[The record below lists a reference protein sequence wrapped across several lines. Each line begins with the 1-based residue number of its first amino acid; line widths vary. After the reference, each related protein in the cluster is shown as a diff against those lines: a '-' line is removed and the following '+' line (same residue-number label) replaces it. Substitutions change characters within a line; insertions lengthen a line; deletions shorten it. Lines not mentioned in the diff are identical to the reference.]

1 MTPLTEQ
8 ELHNLAMNIVGERLK
23 DMGYEFL
30 AVNSQL
36 RKHPQFVLHHT
47 KDSVIFVLVKATGN
61 VQEVQQYKEVYEADF
76 LERFI
81 SHAGAQQAK
90 VWFASVGLAN
100 AENIDMPV
108 FKDRPYYVA
117 FEDFVKII
125 P

>member
-1 MTPLTEQ
+1 MTPLTQQ

-23 DMGYEFL
+23 KMGYEFL
-30 AVNSQL
+30 ALNSQL
-36 RKHPQFVLHHT
+36 KKHPQFVLHYT
-47 KDSVIFVLVKATGN
+47 KESVIFVLVKVTNN
-61 VQEVQQYKEVYEADF
+61 VQEVQDYHEAYEAAF
-76 LERFI
+76 LEKFLK
-81 SHAGAQQAK
+81 HAAAQKAK

-108 FKDRPYYVA
+108 FKGQPYYVA

>member
-8 ELHNLAMNIVGERLK
+8 ELHNLAMNIVGDRLEE
-23 DMGYEFL
+23 MGYEFL

-36 RKHPQFVLHHT
+36 KKHPQFVLHYT
-47 KDSVIFVLVKATGN
+47 KDSVIFVLVKVTDN
-61 VQEVQQYKEVYEADF
+61 VQEVQHYKEVYEDAF

-81 SHAGAQQAK
+81 RHAELQQAK

-100 AENIDMPV
+100 SENIDMPV
-108 FKDRPYYVA
+108 FKNQPYYVA
-117 FEDFVKII
+117 FEDFEKII